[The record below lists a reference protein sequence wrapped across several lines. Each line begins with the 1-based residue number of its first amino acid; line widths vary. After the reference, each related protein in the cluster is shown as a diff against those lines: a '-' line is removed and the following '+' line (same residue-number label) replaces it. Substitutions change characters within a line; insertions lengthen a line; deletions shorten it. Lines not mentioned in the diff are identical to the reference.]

1 MTRAQLEHVNYS
13 TPDPIKT
20 AQLLVELFDWKIRWQ
35 GIAME
40 TGFSV
45 HVGNEAQYI
54 ALYCPAEPLTA
65 LRDPHGVK
73 GGLKHIGI
81 CVADIDETEAK
92 VKMMGFTPYSH
103 GDYEPGRRF
112 ILQTAMEL
120 NLKSC
125 PMMQISS
132 TPFASDVLGAVCF

>member
-1 MTRAQLEHVNYS
+1 MKQAQLEHVNYS

-20 AQLLVELFDWKIRWQ
+20 AQLLVDLFDWKIRWQ
-35 GIAME
+35 GTAME

-65 LRDPHGVK
+65 LRDPHSVK
-73 GGLKHIGI
+73 GGLNHIGI
-81 CVADIDETEAK
+81 CVSDIDETEAK

-112 ILQTAMEL
+112 YFT
-120 NLKSC
+120 
-125 PMMQISS
+125 
-132 TPFASDVLGAVCF
+132 DGAGTEFEIVSYDAD